1 MEPLMLYRTILVLT
15 LITGAVHSKANIY
28 WSKRAGGIG
37 KVLSNRIEDKIKQS
51 LKMEENKRFS
61 KEHKENQLPAFSTT
75 IESKELEHNKMTI
88 EKSRFEEVFYLLFF
102 AIFYHCYISLTNSF

>member
-1 MEPLMLYRTILVLT
+1 MDPLMLYRTILVLT
-15 LITGAVHSKANIY
+15 LITGAVHSNIY

-61 KEHKENQLPAFSTT
+61 KEHRENQLPAFPTA
-75 IESKELEHNKMTI
+75 IQSKEL
-88 EKSRFEEVFYLLFF
+88 
-102 AIFYHCYISLTNSF
+102 

>member
-1 MEPLMLYRTILVLT
+1 MDPLMLYRTILVLT

-51 LKMEENKRFS
+51 LNMKENKRFN
-61 KEHKENQLPAFSTT
+61 KEDRENQLPALSTT
-75 IESKELEHNKMTI
+75 IRSKELEQNEKSI
-88 EKSRFEEVFYLLFF
+88 EKSRFEEILYLLFLPLSTIVTF
-102 AIFYHCYISLTNSF
+102 RE